1 MEITNH
7 INRQQNLNTLKNK
20 DRKFLNH
27 PVVNNNFS
35 DSVSF
40 TGFGLKNLNP
50 KNYKKVDRY
59 VDYIIG
65 HSSSMLGV
73 SGDEIKRTLSFATP
87 VQKKFFAYMAD
98 AYNSKNFYL
107 PKEKRDNPMLV
118 FDMFK
123 NVKNPTAEHCDFV
136 SNSNFNITQMHKV
149 MESLKYKSNSIRK
162 FHVIAN
168 DLTNIKDKSKEQ
180 VLTILD
186 SKNKDDI
193 INNYKTYRT
202 YFKRH
207 FNDKEMVANLDKQI
221 ENGTFDAVL
230 ENKKYSLEKYA
241 GLFGFKEII
250 DVDKLA
256 PYSTKESNTILDLL
270 DNRLSPARLKDK
282 SDYKKNLEEIYMS
295 TNKDNFQ
302 ARFNYLRTYSH
313 TNGAHEYKKEEMS
326 DINKLFKI
334 MDENPKKAKFI
345 SDIAIPHSNIV
356 GAGEYIKVLDSL
368 DDKKLELYTDNIRYI
383 FASKT
388 DNPAEKAIR
397 LCRKQPDT
405 SFGKFMKG
413 VKSYISKIGKKENIP
428 ARELKGYRRSILLSY
443 KSVQVPKEQRP
454 LTIND
459 PTPNV
464 PAVIY
469 NHPVF
474 AQKPYT
480 PVIVPK
486 LADITGAKNTF
497 KFNISKPV
505 VTEEKVVKDSV
516 TPNLPAVIYNNSFI
530 KTPVTQEVNKE
541 ITPVVRETVNK
552 SVAPQENIEIIKKG
566 IFVNKVAKQPSAKKL
581 AIISDINNIIEK
593 KLGKTTYADQ
603 VKGYENKATK
613 MRAGMLPEIFAS
625 IKETRAQKRAAGTF
639 NKHKSES
646 NADALELF
654 QKIKGNNK
662 RLVNYMLKVRNADG
676 TRMYTVRDI
685 VGKINETEATIR
697 TAKKSATKDAP
708 FMAKDAKAIYDGIL
722 NDQIAQHGKLPRAKK
737 A

>member
-7 INRQQNLNTLKNK
+7 INRQQNLNIVRTNGQKVVSSPMLKN
-20 DRKFLNH
+20 NS
-27 PVVNNNFS
+27 S
-35 DSVSF
+35 DTVSF
-40 TGFGLKNLNP
+40 KGFGLKNLNP
-50 KNYKKVDRY
+50 KNYQKVDGY
-59 VDYIIG
+59 VNYIIG
-65 HSSSMLGV
+65 YSSDMLKV
-73 SGDEIKRTLSFATP
+73 KPEEIKETLSFATP
-87 VQKKFFAYMAD
+87 MQRKFFAYMAD
-98 AYNSKNFYL
+98 AYNSKNFHL

-123 NVKNPTAEHCDFV
+123 NVENPTAEHCDFV
-136 SNSNFNITQMHKV
+136 SNSKFNITQMHKV
-149 MESLKYKSNSIRK
+149 MESLDYKSSSIRK
-162 FHVIAN
+162 FNVIAN
-168 DLTNIKDKSKEQ
+168 DLTNINEETKEK

-230 ENKKYSLEKYA
+230 ENKKYSLEKRA
-241 GLFGFKEII
+241 GLLGFKEII

-270 DNRLSPARLKDK
+270 DNRLSPLKLKDK

-295 TNKDNFQ
+295 TNKDNFK
-302 ARFNYLRTYSH
+302 ARFNYLRTYPH
-313 TNGAHEYKKEEMS
+313 TYGVHEYKKEEMS
-326 DINKLFKI
+326 DINKLFKM
-334 MDENPKKAKFI
+334 MDENPNKAKFI
-345 SDIAIPHSNIV
+345 SDISVRHSNVV
-356 GAGEYIKVLDSL
+356 GAGEYIKVIDSL
-368 DDKKLELYTDNIRYI
+368 DDKKLDLYADNIRYI

-397 LCRKQPDT
+397 LCRRQPDT

-413 VKSYISKIGKKENIP
+413 VKSYISKIGKKENVST
-428 ARELKGYRRSILLSY
+428 REIKDYRRYLVRAY
-443 KSVQVPKEQRP
+443 KSVDVPKDQRP

-459 PTPNV
+459 PTPNL

-497 KFNISKPV
+497 KFNIPKPV

-530 KTPVTQEVNKE
+530 KSPVTQEVNKE

-552 SVAPQENIEIIKKG
+552 SVAPQENNEIIKKG
-566 IFVNKVAKQPSAKKL
+566 IFVNKVVKQPSAKKL
-581 AIISDINNIIEK
+581 QVISDVNNVIEK
-593 KLGKTTYADQ
+593 KLGKNTLADQ
-603 VKGYENKATK
+603 SKSYSHGATK
-613 MRAGMLPEIFAS
+613 MRLGMLPEIFAS
-625 IKETRAQKRAAGTF
+625 IKETRAQKRVAGTF

-646 NADALELF
+646 NADALELY
-654 QKIKGNNK
+654 KMINGKNK
-662 RLVNYMLKVRNADG
+662 RLVNYMLKVRNEDG
-676 TRMYTVRDI
+676 TRMYSVKDIISTV
-685 VGKINETEATIR
+685 GEKEKSIR
-697 TAKKSATKDAP
+697 
-708 FMAKDAKAIYDGIL
+708 MAKLQGTPVSPAEVKSMYSNMLDE
-722 NDQIAQHGKLPRAKK
+722 QIAQHGKLPRAKK
-737 A
+737 K

>member
-7 INRQQNLNTLKNK
+7 INRQQNLNIVRTNGQKVVSSPMLKN
-20 DRKFLNH
+20 NS
-27 PVVNNNFS
+27 S
-35 DSVSF
+35 DTVSF
-40 TGFGLKNLNP
+40 KGFGLKNLNP
-50 KNYKKVDRY
+50 KNYQKVDGY
-59 VDYIIG
+59 INYIIG

-73 SGDEIKRTLSFATP
+73 NGDEIKRTLSFATP
-87 VQKKFFAYMAD
+87 VQKKFFAYMTD
-98 AYNSKNFYL
+98 AYNSKNFHL

-123 NVKNPTAEHCDFV
+123 HVENPTAEHCDFV

-149 MESLKYKSNSIRK
+149 MESLDYKSSSIRK
-162 FHVIAN
+162 FNVIAN
-168 DLTNIKDKSKEQ
+168 DLTNINEETKEK

-186 SKNKDDI
+186 SKNKDEI

-207 FNDKEMVANLDKQI
+207 FNDKEMVVNLDKQI

-230 ENKKYSLEKYA
+230 ENKKYSLEKRA
-241 GLFGFKEII
+241 NLLGFEEII

-256 PYSTKESNTILDLL
+256 PYSTKESNTILELL
-270 DNRLSPARLKDK
+270 NDRLNPLKLQDK
-282 SDYKKNLEEIYMS
+282 SDYKKNVEEIYMS
-295 TNKDNFQ
+295 TNKDNFK
-302 ARFNYLRTYSH
+302 ARFDYLRTYLRTS
-313 TNGAHEYKKEEMS
+313 GVHEYKKEEMS
-326 DINKLFKI
+326 DINKLFKM
-334 MDENPKKAKFI
+334 MDENPNKAKFI
-345 SDIAIPHSNIV
+345 SDISVRHSNVV
-356 GAGEYIKVLDSL
+356 GAGEYIKVIDSL
-368 DDKKLELYTDNIRYI
+368 DDKKLDLYADNIRYI

-413 VKSYISKIGKKENIP
+413 VKSYILKIGKKENVS
-428 ARELKGYRRSILLSY
+428 AREIKGHRRYLVRAY
-443 KSVQVPKEQRP
+443 KSVDVPKDQRP
-454 LTIND
+454 LTIDD

-530 KTPVTQEVNKE
+530 KSPVTQEVNKE
-541 ITPVVRETVNK
+541 IAPVVRETVNK
-552 SVAPQENIEIIKKG
+552 SVAPQENNEIIKKG
-566 IFVNKVAKQPSAKKL
+566 VFVNKIAKQPSAKKL
-581 AIISDINNIIEK
+581 QVISDVNNIIEK
-593 KLGKTTYADQ
+593 KLGKNVLDDQSKTYAS
-603 VKGYENKATK
+603 KATK
-613 MRAGMLPEIFAS
+613 MRLGILPEIFES
-625 IKETRAQKRAAGTF
+625 IKDTRAQKRAAGIF
-639 NKHKSES
+639 KKHSAES
-646 NADALELF
+646 NKDALELY
-654 QKIKGNNK
+654 QLINGKNK
-662 RLVNYMLKVRNADG
+662 RLVNYMLKVRDAEGNRIYSVKDIIA
-676 TRMYTVRDI
+676 TV
-685 VGKINETEATIR
+685 GETEKSIR
-697 TAKKSATKDAP
+697 LSKLSKETKKTPEEVKT
-708 FMAKDAKAIYDGIL
+708 MYNIML
-722 NDQIAQHGKLPRAKK
+722 ENQIAEHGKLPRSKK
-737 A
+737 K